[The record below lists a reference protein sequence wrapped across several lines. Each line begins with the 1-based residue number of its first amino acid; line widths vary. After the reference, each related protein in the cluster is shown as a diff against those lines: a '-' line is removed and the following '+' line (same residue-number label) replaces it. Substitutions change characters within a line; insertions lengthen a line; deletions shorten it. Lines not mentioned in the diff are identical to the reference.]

1 MKPAVRVDA
10 AAAGGFASLAAFALR
25 DSLTSGLV
33 ATGRFNDVAAQ
44 FAAWR
49 QWGFGEIAAGRF
61 PLWNPYAFG
70 GHPFHGAFEPGLL
83 YPPNWLHLALSTE
96 AALEAVLL
104 LHVWLAGALTYA
116 WARRRGAT
124 PAGAFAAGAAFMFC
138 GPLFLR
144 LYAGH
149 LPYLCSAAWLPGL
162 LLCVD
167 ELRRAPSARWTAAG
181 ALVAAMIVLAGN
193 PQAAWLSALSAGL
206 WAAAGLPPRKRRAA
220 YALSL
225 TGVAAGG
232 AALSAA
238 QWLPGL
244 DAAVGSTRWGGL
256 APEQAAS
263 FSLKLGDLVS
273 LAAPSALSGGLRDA
287 GSGFYWESCLHL
299 GAAALALAL
308 WAGFRREGRAALA
321 AAGVLLLL
329 AFGPEAPLLGR
340 VYSALPF
347 SGLFRASVRLALPA
361 CAFLSLLC
369 ALGHD
374 EAVKR
379 LGRWKSALMPLVVLE
394 SLFFA
399 SLNVAAEP
407 VRREFPLEWKA
418 AIAEL
423 RAGERA
429 IFDMRTDPDA
439 GLVAGVPEV
448 WGYGQLVPR
457 RWAELLFA
465 SQGRAPDEAGANL
478 VIRKEHRLLRLL
490 RARFVLRRGAPPVR
504 RLAEP
509 LPRLLLVRSW
519 TLSRGRDETLAALL
533 DPSFDP
539 EKTVVLER
547 APSPEPDPAGRGGF
561 ARVVDEDPG
570 ALAIEAE
577 LFSPAVLVLADGW
590 ADGWRADALE
600 GSSQTRYEVMPA
612 DHALRAIPLAAGK
625 HRLLLRYAPE
635 SWVTGAATSLAA
647 WACLVAWAAFL

>member
-10 AAAGGFASLAAFALR
+10 AAAGGLVALAAFALR
-25 DSLTSGLV
+25 DSLAAGLV
-33 ATGRFNDVAAQ
+33 ATGRFNDIAAQ
-44 FAAWR
+44 FAAWS
-49 QWGFGEIAAGRF
+49 QWGFAEISAGRF

-83 YPPNWLHLALSTE
+83 YPPNWLHLALSNE
-96 AALEAVLL
+96 AALQAVLL

-116 WARRRGAT
+116 WARRRGAS
-124 PAGAFAAGAAFMFC
+124 PAGSFAAAAAFMFC

-167 ELRRAPSARWTAAG
+167 ELRRAPSARWAAAG
-181 ALVAAMIVLAGN
+181 AVVAAMIVLAGN
-193 PQAAWLSALSAGL
+193 PQAVWLSALSAGL
-206 WAAAGLPPRKRRAA
+206 WAAAALPPRKRRAA
-220 YALSL
+220 YALAL
-225 TGVAAGG
+225 AGVACGG

-244 DAAVGSTRWGGL
+244 DAAAGSTRWGGL
-256 APEQAAS
+256 SPEQAAS
-263 FSLKLGDLVS
+263 FSLKLGDLAS
-273 LAAPSALSGGLRDA
+273 LAVPSTLSGGLRDA

-299 GAAALALAL
+299 GAAALVLAL
-308 WAGFRREGRAALA
+308 WAGLRREGRAVLA
-321 AAGVLLLL
+321 VAVILLLL
-329 AFGPEAPLLGR
+329 AFGPEAPVVGR
-340 VYSALPF
+340 AFSALPF
-347 SGLFRASVRLALPA
+347 SRLFRASVRLALPA

-379 LGRWKSALMPLVVLE
+379 LGRWKAALMPLVVLE
-394 SLFFA
+394 CLFFA
-399 SLNVAAEP
+399 SLNAAAEP

-423 RAGERA
+423 RAGERV

-465 SQGRAPDEAGANL
+465 TQGYPPDAAGANL
-478 VIRKEHRLLRLL
+478 VIRRDHRLLRLL
-490 RARFVLRRGAPPVR
+490 RARFVLKRGDPPVR

-509 LPRLLLVRSW
+509 LPRLLLVPSW

-533 DPSFDP
+533 DPAFDP
-539 EKTVVLER
+539 EKTVVLE
-547 APSPEPDPAGRGGF
+547 APPSPEPDPKGRGGS
-561 ARVVDEDPG
+561 ARVVDEEPG

-577 LFSPAVLVLADGW
+577 LSSPAVLVLADGW
-590 ADGWRADALE
+590 AEGWRADALE
-600 GSSQTRYEVMPA
+600 GSAQERYAVMPA
-612 DHALRAIPLAAGK
+612 DHALRAIPLGAGK
-625 HRLLLRYAPE
+625 HRFVLRYAPD
-635 SWVTGAATSLAA
+635 SWAAGSVASLAA
-647 WACLVAWAAFL
+647 WAGLAAWAVFL

>member
-1 MKPAVRVDA
+1 MKPAARVDA
-10 AAAGGFASLAAFALR
+10 AAAGGLAALAAFALR
-25 DSLTSGLV
+25 ESLASGLV
-33 ATGRFNDVAAQ
+33 ATGRFNDIAAQ

-49 QWGFGEIAAGRF
+49 QWGFAEIAAGRF

-83 YPPNWLHLALSTE
+83 YPPNWLHLALSNE

-116 WARRRGAT
+116 WSRRRGAS
-124 PAGAFAAGAAFMFC
+124 PAGSFAAGAAFMFC

-149 LPYLCSAAWLPGL
+149 LPYLCSGAWLPGL

-181 ALVAAMIVLAGN
+181 AAVAAMIVLAGN

-206 WAAAGLPPRKRRAA
+206 WAAAGQPPRKRRAA
-220 YALSL
+220 YVLALA
-225 TGVAAGG
+225 GVAAGG

-244 DAAVGSTRWGGL
+244 DAAAGSTRWGGL

-263 FSLKLGDLVS
+263 FSLRLRDLAS
-273 LAAPSALSGGLRDA
+273 LAVPSTLSGGLRNA
-287 GSGFYWESCLHL
+287 GAGFYWESCLHL

-308 WAGFRREGRAALA
+308 WAGLRREGRAALA
-321 AAGVLLLL
+321 AAVILLLL
-329 AFGPEAPLLGR
+329 AFGPEAPLAGR
-340 VYSALPF
+340 VFSALPL

-379 LGRWKSALMPLVVLE
+379 LGRWKAALMPLVVLE
-394 SLFFA
+394 CLFFA
-399 SLNVAAEP
+399 SLNAAAEP

-465 SQGRAPDEAGANL
+465 TQGYAPDAAGANL
-478 VIRKEHRLLRLL
+478 VIRREHRLLRLL
-490 RARFVLRRGAPPVR
+490 RARFVLRRGASPVK

-519 TLSRGRDETLAALL
+519 TLSRGRDEALAALL
-533 DPSFDP
+533 DPAFDP
-539 EKTVVLER
+539 EKTVVLES
-547 APSPEPDPAGRGGF
+547 APSPEPDPKGRGGF

-577 LFSPAVLVLADGW
+577 LASPAVLVLADGW
-590 ADGWRADALE
+590 AEGWRADARE
-600 GSSQTRYEVMPA
+600 GSSQERYAVMPA

-625 HRLLLRYAPE
+625 HRFVLRYAPG
-635 SWVTGAATSLAA
+635 SWAAGAVASLAA
-647 WACLVAWAAFL
+647 WACLVAWAVFL

>member
-1 MKPAVRVDA
+1 MRPAARVDA
-10 AAAGGFASLAAFALR
+10 AAAGGLAALAAFALR
-25 DSLTSGLV
+25 ESLSSGLV
-33 ATGRFNDVAAQ
+33 ATGRLNDIAAQ
-44 FAAWR
+44 FASWR
-49 QWGFGEIAAGRF
+49 QWGFGEISAGRF

-83 YPPNWLHLALSTE
+83 YPPNWLHLALSNE
-96 AALEAVLL
+96 AALEAALL
-104 LHVWLAGALTYA
+104 LHVWLAGVLTYA
-116 WARRRGAT
+116 WARRRGAS
-124 PAGAFAAGAAFMFC
+124 PAGSFAAGAAFMFC

-167 ELRRAPSARWTAAG
+167 ELRRAPSARWAAAG
-181 ALVAAMIVLAGN
+181 AAIAAMIVLAGN
-193 PQAAWLSALSAGL
+193 PQAVWIAALSAGL

-220 YALSL
+220 YALAL
-225 TGVAAGG
+225 AGVALGG

-244 DAAVGSTRWGGL
+244 DAAAGSTRWGGL

-263 FSLKLGDLVS
+263 FSLKVRDLAS
-273 LAAPSALSGGLRDA
+273 LAMPSSLSSGLRDA

-308 WAGFRREGRAALA
+308 WAGLRREGRAALA
-321 AAGVLLLL
+321 VAVVLLLL
-329 AFGPEAPLLGR
+329 AFGPEAPLVGR
-340 VYSALPF
+340 AFPALPF

-374 EAVKR
+374 EAVRR
-379 LGRWKSALMPLVVLE
+379 LGRWKDALMPLVVLE
-394 SLFFA
+394 CLFFA
-399 SLNVAAEP
+399 SLNAAAEP

-429 IFDMRTDPDA
+429 VFDMRTDPGA

-465 SQGRAPDEAGANL
+465 TQGYPPDAAGASL
-478 VIRKEHRLLRLL
+478 VIRRDHRLLRLL
-490 RARFVLRRGAPPVR
+490 RARFVLRRGAPPVK

-533 DPSFDP
+533 DPAFDP
-539 EKTVVLER
+539 EKTVVLETP
-547 APSPEPDPAGRGGF
+547 PSPAPDPKGRGGY
-561 ARVVDEDPG
+561 ARVVDEEPG

-577 LFSPAVLVLADGW
+577 LPSPAVLVLADGW
-590 ADGWRADALE
+590 AEGWRADALN
-600 GSSQTRYEVMPA
+600 GSAQERYAVTPA
-612 DHALRAIPLAAGK
+612 DHALRAIPLSAGR
-625 HRLLLRYAPE
+625 HRLVLRYAPE
-635 SWVTGAATSLAA
+635 SWAAGAVASLAA
-647 WACLVAWAAFL
+647 WACLAAWAVFL